1 MKSYKSLHKKR
12 TGTSFRG
19 YILATYSD
27 LLKSFGDP
35 NSEGD
40 GYKVDVEWVL
50 DTPHGVATIYNYK
63 DGKAYLGE
71 RSTPVEYIYEWH
83 VGAKNTESYQ
93 WLREKLF
100 ERIKA
105 SFS

>member
-19 YILATYSD
+19 YMLATYSD
-27 LLKSFGDP
+27 LVKTFGDP

-63 DGKAYLGE
+63 DGRAYLGE
-71 RSTPVEYIYEWH
+71 RGLPIEHICEWH
-83 VGAKNTESYQ
+83 VGGKNNEAYRYIRQQHSDV
-93 WLREKLF
+93 
-100 ERIKA
+100 IKA
-105 SFS
+105 SLS

>member
-27 LLKSFGDP
+27 LLKTFGDP
-35 NSEGD
+35 NSGGD

-50 DTPHGVATIYNYK
+50 NTPHGVATIYNYK
-63 DGKAYLGE
+63 DGRAYLGK
-71 RSTPVEYIYEWH
+71 RGTPVEYICEWH
-83 VGAKNTESYQ
+83 VGGKNNEAYHYIRQ
-93 WLREKLF
+93 QHF
-100 ERIKA
+100 DVIKA
-105 SFS
+105 SLS